1 MADDKKKPGL
11 AMVIEAGKKAAN
23 GEEGEP
29 GDDEESTESFDATA
43 SEMFD
48 AIKNDDVE
56 GFKQALRAAITSC

>member
-11 AMVIEAGKKAAN
+11 AMVIEEGKKAAN
-23 GEEGEP
+23 GEQGED
-29 GDDEESTESFDATA
+29 GDEESTESFDATA

-56 GFKQALRAAITSC
+56 GFKEALRAAIKSC